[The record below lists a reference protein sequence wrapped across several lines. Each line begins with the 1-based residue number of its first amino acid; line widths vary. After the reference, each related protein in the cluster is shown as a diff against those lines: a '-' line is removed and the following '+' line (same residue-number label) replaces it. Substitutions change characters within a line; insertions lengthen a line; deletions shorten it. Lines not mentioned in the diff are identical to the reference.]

1 MPQWR
6 LSRLRN
12 PLHSVLRTEVHLHNI
27 TTISRSVQV
36 IYVPISVKMEED
48 VLITINDN
56 FNPDCVHL
64 MLVNMKNISLYQS
77 IFNVFKK

>member
-12 PLHSVLRTEVHLHNI
+12 PLQSVLRTEIHLHNI